1 MSEWAFLM
9 WNSVGVALI
18 SSWGFP
24 VTIFS
29 VYFPSILQTLTGQKQ
44 IDQIKLN
51 NVKRSGEMYLK
62 TMRRLWKQILG
73 GV

>member
-1 MSEWAFLM
+1 MSEWAFLKS
-9 WNSVGVALI
+9 NSVGVAFI

-29 VYFPSILQTLTGQKQ
+29 VYFLSILRTLTGQKQ
-44 IDQIKLN
+44 IDQIKQN